1 MLGTALK
8 RDVIM
13 ANVFWVFALALL
25 SKETLATQEPHTF
38 EKPLEGT
45 SGLPG
50 AALIWIQGAQVPASN
65 YKPLLKNVQ
74 VYP

>member
-1 MLGTALK
+1 
-8 RDVIM
+8 M
-13 ANVFWVFALALL
+13 ASLLWLFVLSLLA
-25 SKETLATQEPHTF
+25 KDTLATQEPHTF

-50 AALIWIQGAQVPASN
+50 AALLWIQGAQVPASN

-74 VYP
+74 VSIIYHFLEAP

>member
-1 MLGTALK
+1 
-8 RDVIM
+8 M
-13 ANVFWVFALALL
+13 ANVFWVFALALF

-74 VYP
+74 VHP